1 LIGFADAKGGDYL
14 YGVDDLLN
22 KLSEIECLILRY
34 TNPDGSCSFDAERV
48 YMSLEI
54 ALRALSSG
62 TKA

>member
-1 LIGFADAKGGDYL
+1 M